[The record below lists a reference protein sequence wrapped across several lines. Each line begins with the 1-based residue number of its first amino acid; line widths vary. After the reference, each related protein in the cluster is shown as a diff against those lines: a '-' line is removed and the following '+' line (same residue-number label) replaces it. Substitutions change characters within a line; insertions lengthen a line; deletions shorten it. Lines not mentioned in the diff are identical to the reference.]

1 MASLPKLEKL
11 LFIISTGITGLEIY
25 NEYGI
30 VLTELK
36 YFIGFCKEKQDLS
49 VRAMGPSLL
58 VQKYSQPIKESYD
71 HVIGEM
77 QDFDPEKSSK
87 EKAKEILLELDN
99 LHDLISRVYDL
110 ARATTMPF

>member
-1 MASLPKLEKL
+1 MASLPKLERL
-11 LFIISTGITGLEIY
+11 LFVISTGITGLEIY
-25 NEYGI
+25 REYG
-30 VLTELK
+30 VASTELK
-36 YFIGFCKEKQDLS
+36 YFIGFCNEKQDLS

-77 QDFDPEKSSK
+77 QDFDAEKISK
-87 EKAKEILLELDN
+87 EKAQKILLELDN

-110 ARATTMPF
+110 TRVTTMPF